1 MSTETASVASVTPSY
16 RRNGK
21 LFSCEPCRRGKLRC
35 DHGTPVC
42 GRCSRRDKPEQC
54 IYHPAPLTKP
64 RGSPGVGPTRTHSRA
79 SLERP
84 SSGLASPPASTET
97 SSLDSSAFR
106 PVNHRVSLDRGAILQ
121 SPRPPMAPPSSEDKG
136 TSRSASLAS
145 PDGSMSFREGKV
157 GFLGP
162 TSYSAVFSE
171 NPSSLGAG
179 FPDEIEDASD
189 LGPIA
194 PERIQQGAEILAL
207 LRDVPLY
214 EKFTQRWFDL
224 CDGIL
229 VMQPAYRI
237 WIDELWSEFGRLLLE
252 GNPDQL
258 RNLSELV
265 WRNTSKPLKVHG
277 QMTPRDWAKSATG
290 RNLRWEVVGVIL
302 TLAGLIAI
310 NLSNWD
316 SIFDNIRDRFVDRA
330 TFAERM
336 RKASE
341 FCLCFCYEAEVLN
354 DLYVCFM
361 YEDLVLVECLK
372 GDAHYATWQRTGEV
386 CDAIVAMGLHQ
397 GNRVNAET
405 PFFLAELRKKIF
417 ISAYGRDKQIAT
429 FLGRPPRLSYRYC
442 KMEPPLDLSD
452 EQLWLQG
459 PELDAHLSQLDSNG
473 WNTSGNL
480 CRNTW
485 LRVWFQHCRIREDIL
500 EIALG
505 SEEEDVSY
513 KSEQIHLEL
522 QRLHASY
529 PAFMSV
535 TPEETL
541 NSSDVQV
548 GPGFGFARS
557 EKNMRQLNA
566 LFTICIHA
574 GIAHTE
580 FLLQRAMINRRN
592 AGYKERIPISRK
604 ILKLVLLAQS
614 RRDFFRD
621 FQGDLIYLFTVH
633 GLPTAGVLAI
643 ELLKQE
649 QSRQYTPHLLPRS
662 ETIQDLSVFVSALAT
677 VAPGEGNYY
686 ICDQGRRALKRVLDQ
701 ILSPQA
707 APQSSAVGDGSGS
720 GNGGGFDEMSLYF
733 PTANDADFLQWLE
746 NVEWDKGNWVNP
758 PPAAG

>member
-1 MSTETASVASVTPSY
+1 MS
-16 RRNGK
+16 
-21 LFSCEPCRRGKLRC
+21 
-35 DHGTPVC
+35 
-42 GRCSRRDKPEQC
+42 
-54 IYHPAPLTKP
+54 
-64 RGSPGVGPTRTHSRA
+64 
-79 SLERP
+79 
-84 SSGLASPPASTET
+84 
-97 SSLDSSAFR
+97 
-106 PVNHRVSLDRGAILQ
+106 
-121 SPRPPMAPPSSEDKG
+121 
-136 TSRSASLAS
+136 
-145 PDGSMSFREGKV
+145 
-157 GFLGP
+157 
-162 TSYSAVFSE
+162 
-171 NPSSLGAG
+171 
-179 FPDEIEDASD
+179 
-189 LGPIA
+189 
-194 PERIQQGAEILAL
+194 
-207 LRDVPLY
+207 
-214 EKFTQRWFDL
+214 
-224 CDGIL
+224 GIL

-386 CDAIVAMGLHQ
+386 CDAIVALGLHQ

-405 PFFLAELRKKIF
+405 PFFLAELRKKMF

-592 AGYKERIPISRK
+592 AGYKELIPISRK

-621 FQGDLIYLFTVH
+621 FQGDLIYLVRNSPQTLTYRPTNREPTVH
-633 GLPTAGVLAI
+633 RPRPPHRRRPRHRTPQTRAIPPIHAPPPPPLRNHPRPQRLRLGPRHRRAGGGQL
-643 ELLKQE
+643 
-649 QSRQYTPHLLPRS
+649 PHLRPGPAGAEARVGSDS
-662 ETIQDLSVFVSALAT
+662 ESA
-677 VAPGEGNYY
+677 
-686 ICDQGRRALKRVLDQ
+686 GR
-701 ILSPQA
+701 A
-707 APQSSAVGDGSGS
+707 AEQCRGS
-720 GNGGGFDEMSLYF
+720 
-733 PTANDADFLQWLE
+733 W
-746 NVEWDKGNWVNP
+746 EWEWE
-758 PPAAG
+758 